1 GENPL
6 RESDRDVLL
15 IPHIKDAFERLN
27 SWIPMNQREAI
38 FEDVLAKVRLRM
50 PDLIENNREFTHYLL
65 AGFPVTIQKENGA
78 REVERV
84 YLIDFKTAENNR
96 FVVTN
101 QVSIIGSKGVRR
113 PDIIT
118 YINGLPIVVI
128 ELKSPAKLGESY
140 DVNLEAFNQLQTYK
154 DELH

>member
-1 GENPL
+1 MDEKQLEITALEWFRQIGWEYFFGPDIAKDGENPL

-84 YLIDFKTAENNR
+84 YLID
-96 FVVTN
+96 
-101 QVSIIGSKGVRR
+101 
-113 PDIIT
+113 
-118 YINGLPIVVI
+118 
-128 ELKSPAKLGESY
+128 
-140 DVNLEAFNQLQTYK
+140 
-154 DELH
+154 